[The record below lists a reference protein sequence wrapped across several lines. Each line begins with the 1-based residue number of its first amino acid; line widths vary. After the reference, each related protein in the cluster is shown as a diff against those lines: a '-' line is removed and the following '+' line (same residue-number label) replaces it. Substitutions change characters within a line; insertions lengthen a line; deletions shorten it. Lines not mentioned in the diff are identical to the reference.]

1 MMSKQT
7 FLHIIQWSIAIA
19 ACIFLVWEIATYDDY
34 PALRASMQ
42 AMGWT
47 EWIAIGACIVLMP
60 VNMALEA
67 WRWKTLASVVDSFN
81 MSWKEAQRQ
90 VYYSK
95 LAGIITPWRLGEY
108 PARALL
114 MNDETSAASPFNER
128 SQGELNDALWAKV
141 LSMGAVGSATMT
153 AAIVIAGV
161 MALVFNPSI
170 MAKLG
175 DSYLHALAAVALVL
189 TVGFALAPKALKK
202 YAEVN
207 GALVITS
214 IGQSLIRLLCWCVQ
228 LGLVLYALGAIS
240 NQPSVV
246 SLLFIYY
253 LLVTI
258 TPNVPIA
265 EVGIRGAWAILI
277 FGNMNAALAGVLLWT
292 INTLLP
298 CLIGLFLQKKSE

>member
-67 WRWKTLASVVDSFN
+67 WRWKTLAFAVDPFN

-95 LAGIITPWRLGEY
+95 LAGIITPWRLGE
-108 PARALL
+108 
-114 MNDETSAASPFNER
+114 SPLNER
-128 SQGELNDALWAKV
+128 SQGELNDALWSKV

-161 MALVFNPSI
+161 VALVFNPSI

-202 YAEVN
+202 YAEVAVAMGAPVGKNDDETAQN
-207 GALVITS
+207 GVDFIYQLSEAVGIPSKLTD
-214 IGQSLIRLLCWCVQ
+214 IGIPQEAVPHLAKAAMEVQRLLKNNPREVTEQ
-228 LGLVLYALGAIS
+228 DAINIYNSLY
-240 NQPSVV
+240 
-246 SLLFIYY
+246 
-253 LLVTI
+253 
-258 TPNVPIA
+258 
-265 EVGIRGAWAILI
+265 
-277 FGNMNAALAGVLLWT
+277 
-292 INTLLP
+292 
-298 CLIGLFLQKKSE
+298 